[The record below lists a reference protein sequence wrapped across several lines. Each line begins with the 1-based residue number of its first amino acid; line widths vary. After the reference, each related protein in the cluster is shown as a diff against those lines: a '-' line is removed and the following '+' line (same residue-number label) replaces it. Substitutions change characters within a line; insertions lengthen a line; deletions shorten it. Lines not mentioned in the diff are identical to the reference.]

1 MRARQNLKIQ
11 PRRLQDRQTFAH
23 DRHREAVVPIFREV
37 DVDEL
42 PPLTDAMDLAIDELV
57 GVAQIAEPLRS
68 WASRT

>member
-1 MRARQNLKIQ
+1 MRARQTLKIQ
-11 PRRLQDRQTFAH
+11 PRRLQDRQTLAL
-23 DRHREAVVPIFREV
+23 DRHREVVVPIFREV

>member
-1 MRARQNLKIQ
+1 MRARQTLKIQ
-11 PRRLQDRQTFAH
+11 PCRLQDRQTFAL

-37 DVDEL
+37 DLDEL